1 MFVLPRCHHQ
11 MWAGCQQQMRT
22 HVPLTQKPFPL
33 NHYDFH
39 SPQTFLSIRCIF
51 LLTNMSVVAAPCK
64 WTCGFS
70 TAALHREGPATAALD
85 LAALRPRDCG
95 RHRNCGTRN

>member
-1 MFVLPRCHHQ
+1 LVL
-11 MWAGCQQQMRT
+11 
-22 HVPLTQKPFPL
+22 LTQKHFHL

-51 LLTNMSVVAAPCK
+51 LLTTMRVVAAPSK